1 MRSLINFRS
10 SSIGSINS
18 VNNLVRSFDPNKSQV
33 EARYSLDKF
42 HFNELDYRI
51 TNSDLLMGQAFDT

>member
-18 VNNLVRSFDPNKSQV
+18 VNNLVRSFDPNYSQV
-33 EARYSLDKF
+33 EPRYSLDKF